1 MATVAHEIAKAV
13 LEDPKEICK
22 DRALKTWLFKN
33 GDVPLVTV
41 MGVLNVL
48 CHEHITEHQ
57 RAQAGDAVQH
67 ALHCTPLSAI
77 NVRRTMEA
85 ILSQPFSMTQTG

>member
-1 MATVAHEIAKAV
+1 MATLAHEIAKAV
-13 LEDPKEICK
+13 IEDPKGACK
-22 DRALKTWLFKN
+22 DRALKAWLFKN
-33 GDVPLVTV
+33 GGDPLVTV

-48 CHEHITEHQ
+48 CHENISEHQ
-57 RAQAGDAVQH
+57 RAEAGDAVQH

-85 ILSQPFSMTQTG
+85 VLSQSLCMAQIG